1 MEGTGKKAGRCVGSV
16 HGQQVKRD
24 GGGGLTRGL
33 SESRL
38 RMRLVN
44 TDKEPVKKRRWG
56 SIPHERGGQVHLG
69 QLCAGQTP

>member
-1 MEGTGKKAGRCVGSV
+1 MRGVSAWAAGQEGW
-16 HGQQVKRD
+16 
-24 GGGGLTRGL
+24 GGGLTRGL